1 MPSTQSRFIDVH
13 GSLRLDAEGVEA
25 HVEADGS
32 RIRVLLS
39 DDAALAAFLRSLPHA
54 SSKRRGVARM
64 CAMLARLGLTAEIT
78 VDGKTLLR
86 AGHDVSPS
94 ISAKLARLG
103 PLEAKLATLV
113 KLYRLQ
119 K

>member
-1 MPSTQSRFIDVH
+1 
-13 GSLRLDAEGVEA
+13 
-25 HVEADGS
+25 
-32 RIRVLLS
+32 
-39 DDAALAAFLRSLPHA
+39 
-54 SSKRRGVARM
+54 
-64 CAMLARLGLTAEIT
+64 MLARLGLTAEIT